1 MTASIYSTLFLRFF
15 SCLFSCRGLLLVLLV
30 FCFQN
35 SYADKPSAAAIASA
49 HPLATEAGLRILD
62 EGGNAFDAAVAI
74 TATLAVV
81 EPMSSGLGGG
91 GFWLLHRAKDKFE
104 TMLDGRETAP
114 LAATRDMYL
123 DKKGNVIKGLSITG
137 PLSAGIPG
145 IPAAMVHLSK
155 KYGQLPLANV
165 LEPAIGHA
173 KNGFAVDDYF
183 QRMAK
188 FRLKDLKK
196 SPSAEKIFLDKGNV
210 PAIGHIIKQADLA
223 NTLQAIAKH
232 GHNGFYSGNVA
243 KKLVSGTRAA
253 GGIWRLQDFKD
264 YKVIERKPIKGEYH
278 GMRITSAPPPS
289 SGGIALLE
297 IFNTLSEFDLLRTSK
312 VTQTHL
318 IVESMRRA
326 YRDRAQY
333 LGDPDFFDVPVERLT
348 GKKYAAKL
356 AASINDKKAT
366 ASRTLPGVSSPEGG
380 KDTTHFSIIDAH
392 GNRVASTLTINYPF
406 GSGFVPPGTGVLLN
420 DEMDD
425 FSAKPGTPNVYGLV
439 GGKANA
445 IAPGKRPLSSMA
457 PTFLENKRGVA
468 VLGTPGGSRIITMVL
483 LASLN
488 YFAGG
493 TAQSMVALSR
503 YHHQYLPDVIQY
515 EKNSFSEEQQKEL
528 QTMGHTLKQI
538 DGIYGNMHVVI
549 WDKKENKF
557 SAASDPRVNGKAVAR

>member
-1 MTASIYSTLFLRFF
+1 MTSNIYSKLTT
-15 SCLFSCRGLLLVLLV
+15 SNVLLCVLLV

-35 SYADKPSAAAIASA
+35 SYADKSSTAAIASA
-49 HPLATEAGLRILD
+49 HPLATEAGLKILN
-62 EGGNAFDAAVAI
+62 EGGNAFDAAVAV

-81 EPMSSGLGGG
+81 EPMNSGLGGG

-104 TMLDGRETAP
+104 IMLDGRETAP

-123 DKKGNVIKGLSITG
+123 DQEGNVIKGLSITG

-155 KYGQLPLANV
+155 KYGQLPLAKV
-165 LEPAIGHA
+165 LEPAIAYA
-173 KNGFAVDDYF
+173 KNGFAVDDHF

-196 SPSAEKIFLDKGNV
+196 SPSANTIFLDKGDV
-210 PAIGHIIKQADLA
+210 PAVGHIVKQVDLA
-223 NTLQAIAKH
+223 NTLQAIAKQ
-232 GHNGFYSGNVA
+232 GHNGFYSGRVA
-243 KKLVSGTRAA
+243 EKLVSGTKAA
-253 GGIWRLQDFKD
+253 GGIWSLQDLKE
-264 YKVIERKPIKGEYH
+264 YKVIERKPITGEYH

-289 SGGIALLE
+289 SGGTALLE
-297 IFNTLSEFDLLRTSK
+297 IFNMLSGFDLARTSK

-333 LGDPDFFDVPVERLT
+333 LGDPDFVDVPVERLT
-348 GKKYAAKL
+348 SKKYAAKL
-356 AASINDKKAT
+356 AASINSEKTT
-366 ASRTLPGVSSPEGG
+366 ASSTLPGVSSTEGG
-380 KDTTHFSIIDAH
+380 KDTTHFSIIDAQ

-406 GSGFVPPGTGVLLN
+406 GSAFVPPGTGVLLN

-445 IAPGKRPLSSMA
+445 IEPGKRPLSSMS
-457 PTFLENKRGVA
+457 PTFLENEHGIA

-483 LASLN
+483 LASLD
-488 YFAGG
+488 YFNGG
-493 TAQSMVALSR
+493 SAKSMVSLAR

-515 EKNSFSEEQQKEL
+515 EKNSFTTKQIKAL
-528 QTMGHTLKQI
+528 QDMGHKLKQVNET
-538 DGIYGNMHVVI
+538 YGNMQVVI
-549 WDKKENKF
+549 WNKKQKQL
-557 SAASDPRVNGKAVAR
+557 SAASDPRVNGAAVVR